1 MILKLPQLAFWEQI
15 QMKSIILAHL
25 LDSLQVFDACD
36 DVDHVGPYER
46 LPARQP
52 YLVHPVPHEYPG

>member
-36 DVDHVGPYER
+36 DVDDVGPDER
-46 LPARQP
+46 LPARQTD
-52 YLVHPVPHEYPG
+52 LVHPVPHEYPG